1 MKLKKK
7 LASLAVASVLS
18 VPAMMVATPA
28 QAEMSASFAVS
39 NMYLWRGQNLT
50 PNGAAA
56 SGSLD
61 YAHDSG
67 LYAGVWTTTET
78 GGHETDLYLGFS
90 GEAGGL
96 GYDVSFWEYLYP
108 EEGTDMAL
116 GDTDASELVLGLS
129 YADFGFNYYMAMD
142 SDADDDSYITLSY
155 GAGPVSVTYGF
166 WSLEN
171 PGNEYSHI
179 GLGYAATDELSFG
192 VSIASN
198 DVADTDPGA
207 VETDPLFT
215 VTYSKSFD
223 L

>member
-1 MKLKKK
+1 MKFSKK
-7 LASLAVASVLS
+7 LSVLAVASALS
-18 VPAMMVATPA
+18 IPALMVAAPA
-28 QAEMSASFAVS
+28 QAEMSATVTGS
-39 NMYLWRGQNLT
+39 NMYLWRGVNLT
-50 PNGAAA
+50 ESGAAI

-61 YAHDSG
+61 YSNANG

-78 GGHETDLYLGFS
+78 DGHETDLYVGFAGDVS
-90 GEAGGL
+90 GI
-96 GYDVSFWEYLYP
+96 GYDISFWEYLYP
-108 EEGTDMAL
+108 EEGTDQGL

-129 YADFGFNYYMAMD
+129 YADFGFGYYMATD

-155 GAGPVSVTYGF
+155 GMGPVDITYGF

-179 GLGYAATDELSFG
+179 TVGYAATDELSFG
-192 VSIASN
+192 VSVASN
-198 DVADTDPGA
+198 DVDDSAAGA